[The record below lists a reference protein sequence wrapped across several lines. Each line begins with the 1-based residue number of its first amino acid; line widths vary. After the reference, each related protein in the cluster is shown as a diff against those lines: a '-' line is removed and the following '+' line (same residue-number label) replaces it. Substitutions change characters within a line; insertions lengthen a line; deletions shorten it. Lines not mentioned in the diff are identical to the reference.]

1 MQHRKKGFGLN
12 GQGKD
17 TRLQGRSLVIV
28 VEARIESR
36 LWTLD
41 TRASIFKLHASI
53 RESSPL
59 NNILFKVTLT
69 QTIFCRDKD
78 V

>member
-17 TRLQGRSLVIV
+17 TRLQGRISVIV
-28 VEARIESR
+28 IEARIESR
-36 LWTLD
+36 LWALD
-41 TRASIFKLHASI
+41 TRASIFKLHAAI
-53 RESSPL
+53 RESLPL
-59 NNILFKVTLT
+59 NNILFKVALT
-69 QTIFCRDKD
+69 QTIFYTDKY

>member
-17 TRLQGRSLVIV
+17 TRLQGRSSVIV
-28 VEARIESR
+28 VKARIESR
-36 LWTLD
+36 LWELD
-41 TRASIFKLHASI
+41 TRASIFKLHAAI
-53 RESSPL
+53 RELLPL
-59 NNILFKVTLT
+59 NNILFKVALT
-69 QTIFCRDKD
+69 QTISCKDKY